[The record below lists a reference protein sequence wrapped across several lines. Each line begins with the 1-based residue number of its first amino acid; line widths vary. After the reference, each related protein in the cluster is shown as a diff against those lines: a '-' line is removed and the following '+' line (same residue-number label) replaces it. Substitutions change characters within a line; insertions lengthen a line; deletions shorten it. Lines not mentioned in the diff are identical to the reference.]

1 MFFSVDSAE
10 QKRQNVSY
18 VEVNVSYV
26 EVNVSYVE
34 VNLVES
40 EVWSSP
46 EGERCVKTETE
57 GASTN
62 VLQLF

>member
-10 QKRQNVSY
+10 QNRQ
-18 VEVNVSYV
+18 NVSYV

>member
-10 QKRQNVSY
+10 QKRQ
-18 VEVNVSYV
+18 NVSYV